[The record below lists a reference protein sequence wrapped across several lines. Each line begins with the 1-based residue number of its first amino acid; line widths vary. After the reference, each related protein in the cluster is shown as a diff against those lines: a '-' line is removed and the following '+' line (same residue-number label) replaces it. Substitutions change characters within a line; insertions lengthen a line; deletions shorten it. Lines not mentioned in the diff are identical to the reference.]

1 MLSLVSSYGL
11 DNSDA
16 VINNVICN
24 ANYLTILQC
33 SNNDN
38 PPASCA
44 DEDPV
49 SVICGKLKGE
59 REAQS

>member
-1 MLSLVSSYGL
+1 MLSLISSYGL
-11 DNSDA
+11 DNNDT
-16 VINNVICN
+16 VISNVSCN
-24 ANYLTILQC
+24 TNYLVILQC
-33 SNNDN
+33 SHNDN